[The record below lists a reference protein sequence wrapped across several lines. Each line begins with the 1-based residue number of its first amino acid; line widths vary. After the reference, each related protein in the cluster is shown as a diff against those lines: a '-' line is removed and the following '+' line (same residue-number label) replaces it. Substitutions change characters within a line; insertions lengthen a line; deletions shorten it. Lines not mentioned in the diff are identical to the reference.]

1 LYFTNRLGSTV
12 KDVIN
17 ASTIARDVNNP
28 NKTVGK
34 KLDNERIQKPAA
46 IVVDVYNIAHP
57 VVVCAFSRACLTE
70 FVFFSSFL
78 YL

>member
-1 LYFTNRLGSTV
+1 LYFTNRLGNTV

-34 KLDNERIQKPAA
+34 KLDNERMQKPAA
-46 IVVDVYNIAHP
+46 IVVAV
-57 VVVCAFSRACLTE
+57 
-70 FVFFSSFL
+70 
-78 YL
+78 